1 MFLVFLDRLVTHCVN
16 FEGTVQQKLG
26 LDEWHEILIRVIR
39 QVQSAKKSKIQIIEI

>member
-16 FEGTVQQKLG
+16 FEGTVQQKLS
-26 LDEWHEILIRVIR
+26 LDKWHEILIRVIR